1 MGEARD
7 VETAGSVDA
16 TRGADTPWRVISR
29 VEGLPLI
36 GGSGEARL
44 LLRGEASLTL
54 QVRYPKGVSS
64 PPHTHRHESHV
75 YVLSGRVRGMLG
87 SEVVELGA
95 GDAILH
101 PAGVVH
107 TVEALEGACW
117 IEVKTPPEIV
127 WS

>member
-1 MGEARD
+1 M
-7 VETAGSVDA
+7 ETAGSVDA
-16 TRGADTPWRVISR
+16 TRGADTPWRVMSR

-64 PPHTHRHESHV
+64 PPHAHCHESHV
-75 YVLSGRVRGMLG
+75 YVLSGRVRGTLG
-87 SEVVELGA
+87 GEVVELGA

-107 TVEALEGACW
+107 TVEALEEACW

-127 WS
+127 WG

>member
-1 MGEARD
+1 MA
-7 VETAGSVDA
+7 TAGNPEV
-16 TRGADTPWRVISR
+16 TRGADAPWQVMNR

-36 GGSGEARL
+36 GGSGESRV

-64 PPHTHRHESHV
+64 PPHAHRHESHV
-75 YVLSGRVRGMLG
+75 YVLSGRVRGTLRG
-87 SEVVELGA
+87 EAVELGA

-101 PAGVVH
+101 SAGVVH
-107 TVEALEGACW
+107 SVEALEDASW

>member
-1 MGEARD
+1 MA
-7 VETAGSVDA
+7 TAGNPEV
-16 TRGADTPWRVISR
+16 TRGADAPWQVMNR
-29 VEGLPLI
+29 VEGLSLI
-36 GGSGEARL
+36 GGSGESRV

-64 PPHTHRHESHV
+64 PPHAHRHESHV
-75 YVLSGRVRGMLG
+75 YVLSGRVRGTLRG
-87 SEVVELGA
+87 EAVELGA

-101 PAGVVH
+101 SAGVVH
-107 TVEALEGACW
+107 SVEALEDASW

>member
-1 MGEARD
+1 MGTAGGPEAR
-7 VETAGSVDA
+7 
-16 TRGADTPWRVISR
+16 RGEDTPWRVMSR
-29 VEGLPLI
+29 VEGLSLI

-64 PPHTHRHESHV
+64 PPHSHRHESHV
-75 YVLSGRVRGMLG
+75 YLLSGRVRGTLG
-87 SEVVELGA
+87 GEAVELGP

-101 PAGVVH
+101 PAGVIH
-107 TVEALEGACW
+107 TVEALEAASW
-117 IEVKTPPEIV
+117 IEVKTPPEVV